1 MKDIRLPMLKTV
13 AFALLGLALFLFF
26 IALFEPVFITKE
38 SAIKGYWIFAMGWMG
53 FVIFQFAWYAN
64 LLSLLSILLM
74 FKRPFTA
81 FLLSLF
87 SLLLAAESFL
97 FDEIPLGSGKESIVI
112 IANDIG
118 FYLWIGAH
126 CAVLY
131 AAILMLIRKKMIDY
145 VLADQQLNRRLTKYT
160 NPTLIP

>member
-13 AFALLGLALFLFF
+13 AFALIGLAFFLFF
-26 IALFEPVFITKE
+26 ISLLEPVFITEDK
-38 SAIKGYWIFAMGWMG
+38 AVKGYWIFAMGWMG

-74 FKRPFTA
+74 LKHSSTA

-97 FDEIPLGSGKESIVI
+97 FDEIPLGSGKENIVI
-112 IANDIG
+112 IDNDIG
-118 FYLWIGAH
+118 LYLWIGAH

-131 AAILMLIRKKMIDY
+131 ATILMLIRKKMIDY
-145 VLADQQLNRRLTKYT
+145 ALSDQQLSNKATKQMHST
-160 NPTLIP
+160 